1 MCSGRVDPLFVME
14 MFVQG
19 ADGVLIG
26 GCHPGDCHYME
37 GNYHTERRVKMIKK
51 VLTKSNL
58 NPDRLGLEWIA
69 ASEGERFAETI
80 RNFTEKIRELGPNP
94 VAGDSPNMETL
105 DALFVARSAVEDF
118 RLRTLVGKELGL
130 IEKGNV
136 YDEKISQERIDDL
149 MDDAITEELV
159 RTRILHLARDEP
171 QSVKD
176 LAKKMNVPSKEV
188 LKHIVTLRDRN
199 LVRLEEIKGT
209 TPVYIA
215 QIEEVKA

>member
-1 MCSGRVDPLFVME
+1 MFVME

-19 ADGVLIG
+19 ADGVFIG

-37 GNYHTERRVKMIKK
+37 GNYHTEKRVKMMRK
-51 VLTKSNL
+51 VLSKSNL

-69 ASEGERFAETI
+69 ASEGERFAEI
-80 RNFTEKIRELGPNP
+80 IKNFTEKIRELGPNP

-136 YDEKISQERIDDL
+136 YDEKLSQDRMDDL
-149 MDDAITEELV
+149 MDDAISEELV
-159 RTRILHLARDEP
+159 RTRILHLAKDEP

-199 LVRLEEIKGT
+199 LVRLEGIEGT
-209 TPVYIA
+209 TPYYLA
-215 QIEEVKA
+215 QSQEVKA